1 MRRVARTSAAVALLL
16 GVVGVVS
23 IAAAPQA
30 AGPSTAKSRTLT
42 FDVQFSTFTLIPTNP
57 VRDPKSPFALGD
69 EIIFHDLLFSKGKQ
83 VGDEVGSCVIV
94 ALTPEPLA
102 NCSDVMRLPGGNIA
116 AQFASAAGPAPKD
129 LALTGGTGTYRNVG
143 GDGTLVEFGNG
154 KGSLT
159 LHLLSFSHQG
169 E

>member
-1 MRRVARTSAAVALLL
+1 M
-16 GVVGVVS
+16 
-23 IAAAPQA
+23 
-30 AGPSTAKSRTLT
+30 
-42 FDVQFSTFTLIPTNP
+42 
-57 VRDPKSPFALGD
+57 
-69 EIIFHDLLFSKGKQ
+69 
-83 VGDEVGSCVIV
+83 IV

-143 GDGTLVEFGNG
+143 GDGTLVEFGND

-159 LHLLSFSHQG
+159 LHVLSFSHQG
-169 E
+169 EGA